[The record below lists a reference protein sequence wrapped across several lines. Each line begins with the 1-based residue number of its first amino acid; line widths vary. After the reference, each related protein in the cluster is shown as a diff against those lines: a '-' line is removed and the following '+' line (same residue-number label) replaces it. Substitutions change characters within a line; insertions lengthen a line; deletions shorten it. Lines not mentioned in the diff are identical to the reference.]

1 MHKLTSGDSQESF
14 VGKEKALNY
23 GEQLEKG
30 ELSSRNLSLL
40 CKQARKPRSYAS
52 SKLRPSDSLTY
63 LGKASKKKREKSGQA
78 DRLGGGSPPSS
89 LTASIL

>member
-14 VGKEKALNY
+14 VEEEKALNY

-40 CKQARKPRSYAS
+40 WRIHVLGTWVRESEERDISRINRSS
-52 SKLRPSDSLTY
+52 SGDY
-63 LGKASKKKREKSGQA
+63 N
-78 DRLGGGSPPSS
+78 D
-89 LTASIL
+89 

>member
-40 CKQARKPRSYAS
+40 WRIHVLGTWVRS
-52 SKLRPSDSLTY
+52 D
-63 LGKASKKKREKSGQA
+63 
-78 DRLGGGSPPSS
+78 
-89 LTASIL
+89 I